1 MDLPSDIDHSDR
13 TRRGAGRPPLNNM
26 PSVDD
31 DLSSGLDPEEFSARV
46 FGTAAPRTGAG
57 LELSPF
63 RGVRFVPEVAGD
75 PASVTMPPYDLIDE
89 AAALRLLAEGGH
101 NIIRLNLPRAAGET
115 YDAAGRRLR
124 RWLDRGA
131 LAVDPEPALYVYEA
145 ARGGTVLQRGLIGGL
160 GLRAESDG
168 VVLPHENVFPGPVR
182 DRLALMAAAN
192 ANLEPI
198 FLVYEGGGDAAD
210 VVDGAAAGAPLMEFD
225 ADDGLTHRL
234 WRVTDPDLHARVAA
248 DLRGKQ
254 ALIAD
259 GHHRYATYRA
269 LQARRHAAGDGPGP
283 WDSGLAL
290 LVDSTRYPPHLGA
303 IHRVLPGLRPDAALD
318 RAGRVFTVTG
328 FAAEDAA
335 LDALAR
341 AEGPAFLLGG
351 GDSLH
356 LLTGPDPDALREA
369 MPSEHSPRWRALD
382 TAVLDHLL
390 IGGVWGVPEN
400 ENAIEV
406 VHDDP
411 SAAIARARRSGGT
424 AVILNPLRVEDVL
437 AVAGGGE
444 RVPRKST
451 SFGPKPRTGLVLRL
465 LDRDGPQEP

>member
-1 MDLPSDIDHSDR
+1 
-13 TRRGAGRPPLNNM
+13 M
-26 PSVDD
+26 PIVDD
-31 DLSSGLDPEEFSARV
+31 DLPSGLGPEEFSARI
-46 FGTAAPRTGAG
+46 FGTAEPPTGGG

-75 PASVTMPPYDLIDE
+75 LASVTMPPYDLIDE
-89 AAALRLLAEGGH
+89 AAALRLLAGGGH
-101 NIIRLNLPRAAGET
+101 NIVRLNLPRAAGEG

-124 RWLDRGA
+124 RWLDEGA
-131 LAVDPEPALYVYEA
+131 LAPDPGPALYVYEA

-160 GLRAESDG
+160 GLRAEADG

-182 DRLALMAAAN
+182 DRLALMTAAN

-198 FLVYEGGGDAAD
+198 FLVYEGGGDAARI
-210 VVDGAAAGAPLMEFD
+210 VDGTAAEAPLMEFG

-234 WRVTDPDLHARVAA
+234 WRITDPALHARVAD
-248 DLRGKQ
+248 DLRDKQ

-269 LQARRHAAGDGPGP
+269 LQARHHAAGDGPGP
-283 WDSGLAL
+283 WDAGLAL

-303 IHRVLPGLRPDAALD
+303 IHRVLPGLGPDDALGKARKVF
-318 RAGRVFTVTG
+318 RATEFPD
-328 FAAEDAA
+328 EDAA
-335 LDALAR
+335 VEALAR
-341 AEGPAFLLGG
+341 ADGPAFLLG

-356 LLTGPDPDALREA
+356 LLTEPDPAALRRA
-369 MPSEHSPRWRALD
+369 MPSGHSPRWRALD

-390 IGGVWGVPEN
+390 IRGVWDVPEN

-411 SAAIARARRSGGT
+411 SAAIARARRTGGT
-424 AVILNPLRVEDVL
+424 AVILNPLKVEDVL
-437 AVAGGGE
+437 AVAGQGE

-465 LDRDGPQEP
+465 LDPEARERP